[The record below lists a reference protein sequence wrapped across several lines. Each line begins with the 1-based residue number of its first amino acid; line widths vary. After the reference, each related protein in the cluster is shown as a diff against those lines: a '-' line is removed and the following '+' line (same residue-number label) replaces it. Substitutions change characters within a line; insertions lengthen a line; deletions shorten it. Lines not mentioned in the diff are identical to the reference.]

1 MSVRFQ
7 TTSRR
12 CTWLETT
19 HRRPAIAVTTRRRS
33 CSLRE
38 PLLANVHP
46 RGDTATSGKWHC
58 PKTALVYILGSTQY
72 RTHKTLLASCHR
84 ECHNMTYQMPSQQE
98 GYNDI
103 PTSYHHLT
111 YHHSK
116 LSVKCNEP
124 YLSPTRLSPRLSL
137 HGQNDITTA
146 VATRRALGATRR
158 HQLQRYYII
167 LTDTMLLPTFG

>member
-7 TTSRR
+7 TTSQR

-46 RGDTATSGKWHC
+46 RDDTSTSGNAVAQDGAC
-58 PKTALVYILGSTQY
+58 VAPCRLYTTYQTGMDTY
-72 RTHKTLLASCHR
+72 ASCHR

-116 LSVKCNEP
+116 LS
-124 YLSPTRLSPRLSL
+124 LSPTRLSPDSPYMA
-137 HGQNDITTA
+137 NMTY
-146 VATRRALGATRR
+146 
-158 HQLQRYYII
+158 QLPSQQEGYDDSYHHSKRYYII
-167 LTDTMLLPTFG
+167 LTDSMLLPTFG

>member
-1 MSVRFQ
+1 MSVGFQ

-33 CSLRE
+33 E

-46 RGDTATSGKWHC
+46 RDDTATSGECHC
-58 PKTALVYILGSTQY
+58 PKTALVYILGYTQY

-116 LSVKCNEP
+116 LS
-124 YLSPTRLSPRLSL
+124 
-137 HGQNDITTA
+137 TTY
-146 VATRRALGATRR
+146 
-158 HQLQRYYII
+158 QLPSQQEGYDDSYHHSKRYYII
-167 LTDTMLLPTFG
+167 LTDSMLLPTFG